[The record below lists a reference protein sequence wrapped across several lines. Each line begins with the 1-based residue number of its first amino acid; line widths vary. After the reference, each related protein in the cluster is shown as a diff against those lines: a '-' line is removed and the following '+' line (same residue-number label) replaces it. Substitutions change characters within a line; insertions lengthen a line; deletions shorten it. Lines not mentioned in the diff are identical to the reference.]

1 MMKLDFVKFNVIH
14 NGTFHFIV
22 DCSIYIIGFFMFV
35 AVVYLAI
42 QILIQKKDYTE
53 NIKLLR
59 MYIWDAYITVM
70 LLLAINAN
78 NVYTTVAA
86 IIMPGILVGLF
97 YEIMFENLVTDKIM
111 MYKFIFWIL
120 LVILALID
128 KGVMVI

>member
-1 MMKLDFVKFNVIH
+1 MN
-14 NGTFHFIV
+14 
-22 DCSIYIIGFFMFV
+22 
-35 AVVYLAI
+35 
-42 QILIQKKDYTE
+42 
-53 NIKLLR
+53 
-59 MYIWDAYITVM
+59 IWDAYITVM